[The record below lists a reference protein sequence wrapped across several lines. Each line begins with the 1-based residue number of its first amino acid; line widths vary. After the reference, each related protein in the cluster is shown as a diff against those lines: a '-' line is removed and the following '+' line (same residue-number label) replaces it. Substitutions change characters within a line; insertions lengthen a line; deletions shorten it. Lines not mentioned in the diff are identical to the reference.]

1 MLFNTSWVF
10 SLVTYLKRKRG
21 KPRKKN
27 FAHKSNIAN
36 FTCHSLSSSSTNL
49 SFSFCWALLIATFP
63 KVDINI
69 ISYHISSY
77 IIYHIYVN
85 VQAIKDSA
93 CFHRP
98 MKDSLKF
105 HSPKKVFPIVLMM
118 IFVDTLNSLKS
129 SMPSLSMSLSS
140 MYFSSSC
147 FYDGAM
153 RAIFL

>member
-1 MLFNTSWVF
+1 MVEPSLCLICNVGSFIKKESLILALLFFMLFNTSWVF

-21 KPRKKN
+21 KPRKKICPQIK
-27 FAHKSNIAN
+27 FHQLETLDLSSNQIKVN

-49 SFSFCWALLIATFP
+49 SFSFCWAPLIATFP

-98 MKDSLKF
+98 M
-105 HSPKKVFPIVLMM
+105 
-118 IFVDTLNSLKS
+118 
-129 SMPSLSMSLSS
+129 
-140 MYFSSSC
+140 
-147 FYDGAM
+147 
-153 RAIFL
+153 